1 MRRWLAAV
9 FLCMIVLAASNGH
22 AGQTGRGFTFG
33 TRDVSG
39 VGAVALSYERP
50 RARPSSDPPQSSA
63 GYVSY
68 EKGPVLVP
76 LVGQVLCGHDPTV
89 PGGLTCVLPPPERPE
104 IANVR
109 RPRRPPSPDEVARRL
124 ADRAISLAPQPRL
137 RLAPGRR
144 GLTGLPS
151 FFWLAE
157 RPRPIEARAGI
168 GPLTVT
174 AQARP
179 VQFIWDFGDGSDL
192 VTRGSGRGWTKA
204 RPGNIKHTYEGKDR
218 YTVGVEVV
226 WEARWRL
233 GRGAWR
239 SLGYFSNSDTR
250 PYRVRSLIS
259 VLVKPR

>member
-1 MRRWLAAV
+1 MKRVGLALFSTGLVLGLIAPAIAGGKAQVTFMRGRPGIEAQARGYATPPLPGNADVAATD
-9 FLCMIVLAASNGH
+9 ADKSKGK
-22 AGQTGRGFTFG
+22 AG
-33 TRDVSG
+33 
-39 VGAVALSYERP
+39 
-50 RARPSSDPPQSSA
+50 PS
-63 GYVSY
+63 
-68 EKGPVLVP
+68 LVP
-76 LVGQVLCGHDPTV
+76 LVGQVLCGHDPTI
-89 PGGLTCVLPPPERPE
+89 PGGLTCVLPPPSRPE
-104 IANVR
+104 ISDVR
-109 RPRRPPSPDEVARRL
+109 RRRRPPSPDEVARRL

-137 RLAPGRR
+137 RLAPARR

-157 RPRPIEARAGI
+157 KPEPIEARAGA
-168 GPLTVT
+168 GGLTVT

-179 VQFIWDFGDGSDL
+179 VQFTWDFGDGSDL
-192 VTRGSGRGWTKA
+192 VTRYPGRRWT
-204 RPGNIKHTYEGKDR
+204 RSSPGNIRHTYEGKSR
-218 YTVGVEVV
+218 YTVEVEVI

>member
-1 MRRWLAAV
+1 MSKAAAALICLILLV
-9 FLCMIVLAASNGH
+9 SPAAWGGGSAEIVSGGPRTAPGVAASVRRYSPVMTSVPV
-22 AGQTGRGFTFG
+22 GQTSRTPFEGH
-33 TRDVSG
+33 
-39 VGAVALSYERP
+39 
-50 RARPSSDPPQSSA
+50 SA
-63 GYVSY
+63 GPS
-68 EKGPVLVP
+68 LVP
-76 LVGQVLCGHDPTV
+76 LVGQVLCGHDPAI
-89 PGGLTCVLPPPERPE
+89 PGGLTCSLPPPPRPE
-104 IANVR
+104 IADVR

-137 RLAPGRR
+137 RFAPGRR

-168 GPLTVT
+168 GALTVT

-179 VQFIWDFGDGSDL
+179 VQFIWDFGDGSDV
-192 VTRGSGRGWTKA
+192 VTRHAGRRWTKA
-204 RPGNIKHTYEGKDR
+204 RPGNIRYTYESKSR
-218 YTVGVEVV
+218 YTVGVEVI